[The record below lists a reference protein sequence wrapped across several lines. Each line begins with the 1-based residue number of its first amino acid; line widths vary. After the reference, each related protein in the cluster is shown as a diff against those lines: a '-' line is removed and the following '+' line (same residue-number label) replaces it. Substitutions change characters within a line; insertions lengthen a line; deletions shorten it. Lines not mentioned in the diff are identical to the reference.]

1 MGKRPEGQPDRR
13 HQNPGRPPG
22 KTHPITKMV
31 RMNESEAAALAELAT
46 TAGISEAAVVR
57 TLITEKHARAFRV
70 REEAARERRKGKQ
83 P

>member
-1 MGKRPEGQPDRR
+1 
-13 HQNPGRPPG
+13 
-22 KTHPITKMV
+22 MV